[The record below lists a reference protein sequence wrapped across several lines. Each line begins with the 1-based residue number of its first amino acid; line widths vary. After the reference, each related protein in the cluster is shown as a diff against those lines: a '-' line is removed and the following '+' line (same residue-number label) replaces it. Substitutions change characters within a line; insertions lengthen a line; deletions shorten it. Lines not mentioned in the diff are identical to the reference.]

1 MEVGVLKENLIEIDQ
16 CIEKQTKKLIK
27 RNS

>member
-1 MEVGVLKENLIEIDQ
+1 VGVLKENLIELDQ